1 MPPKIPIST
10 HMIMGITFTPANPLV
25 DVMRYISHGGK
36 PPLHTLF
43 FLTNITGRRQCSPV
57 KRRKFVV
64 SQ

>member
-10 HMIMGITFTPANPLV
+10 HRIMGITFTPANPLV

-43 FLTNITGRRQCSPV
+43 FLQTSQADGN
-57 KRRKFVV
+57 VV
-64 SQ
+64 QSKDVNL